1 MRKTS
6 AALITVSLTALALTG
21 CTAAPSFEGASCER
35 ATDSHVASLATVT
48 GDLGTEPK
56 VTLPTPVR
64 INESSVSDLIVG
76 EGRAIT
82 TADQLVALD
91 VALYAGDSGEL
102 IVATEFNGDLSRL
115 SNIDSWAQQIPGIA
129 TALECA
135 TEGSRIITGI
145 SPEDFGAEASAGFNL
160 GKDESVVAVID
171 VLKVYLPH
179 AEGSLEFNGALG
191 LPTVVRAPD
200 GRPGIIV
207 PDADAPEELVVQ
219 TLIKGDGPVVTGD
232 EPLRVHYTGVTWE
245 GREVFDSSWDSNA
258 KQFDLTSVIPGF
270 AEGLMGQTVGSQV
283 LIVIPPALGYGEQ
296 EQAGIPAN
304 STLVFVVDI
313 LGTDSPAGQ

>member
-1 MRKTS
+1 MRKTP

-21 CTAAPSFEGASCER
+21 CTAAPTFDGAPCIR
-35 ATDSHVASLATVT
+35 ATDSHLASLATVT
-48 GDLGTEPK
+48 GELGSEPK
-56 VTLPTPVR
+56 VSLPSP
-64 INESSVSDLIVG
+64 INVTQSSVSDLIVG
-76 EGRAIT
+76 DGRAIT
-82 TADQLVALD
+82 TGDQLLALD
-91 VALYAGDSGEL
+91 VALYAGDSGKQ

-115 SNIDSWAQQIPGIA
+115 SNIDSWGQQIPGIA

-135 TEGSRIITGI
+135 TEGSRILTGI
-145 SPEDFGAEASAGFNL
+145 SPEDLGPDAAAGFDL

-179 AEGSLEFNGALG
+179 AEGSLQFNGALG

-200 GRPGIIV
+200 GRPGIII
-207 PDADAPEELVVQ
+207 PDAAAPTELVVQ

-232 EPLRVHYTGVTWE
+232 EALRVHYTGVTWA
-245 GREVFDSSWDSNA
+245 GRDVFDSSWDSNA
-258 KQFDLTSVIPGF
+258 KQFDLASVIPGF
-270 AEGLMGQTVGSQV
+270 AEGLTGQTVGSQV

-296 EQAGIPAN
+296 AQAGIPAN

-313 LGTDSPAGQ
+313 LGTDAPAGQ